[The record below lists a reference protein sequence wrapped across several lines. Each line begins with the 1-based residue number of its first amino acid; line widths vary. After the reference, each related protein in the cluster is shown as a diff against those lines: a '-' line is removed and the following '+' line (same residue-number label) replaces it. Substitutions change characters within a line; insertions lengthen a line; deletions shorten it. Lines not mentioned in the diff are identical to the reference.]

1 MRKIIIYQASLPDL
15 IGQSRPWIP
24 PVKPGDDDHGNRV
37 RCEFNGLTTMHK
49 KHFQKKAASF
59 LLPFII
65 FLLLSHVYAGNKPSP
80 QKGFLW
86 KIQSKTGTAYVVGS
100 IHAYTSELYPLPK
113 KMEDAFDNSDALAV
127 EANVNEIKP
136 ESMMTMINGA
146 LYQDRSTL
154 EKHLSSETYEM
165 TVQKLKELGLPLEI
179 FQNTKP
185 WFVALTLTSLELQK
199 LGLDPEYGIDNYFL
213 KKAEN
218 RKRVVELESIEYQ
231 VNLLS
236 SFSDTEQELFLVST
250 LKDLDLL
257 KKEINTIL
265 TAWNTGDTK
274 TMESFV
280 SKSLQDDPGMLPIY
294 KKLVFDRNK
303 NMASKIEGYL
313 KTNVQFCVV
322 VGAAHL
328 VGKDGIIEILKR
340 KGYIVEQL

>member
-1 MRKIIIYQASLPDL
+1 MDKR
-15 IGQSRPWIP
+15 R
-24 PVKPGDDDHGNRV
+24 
-37 RCEFNGLTTMHK
+37 
-49 KHFQKKAASF
+49 FQKKIASF
-59 LLPFII
+59 LLLFTI
-65 FLLLSHVYAGNKPSP
+65 FLLLSYAYAGDKPSS

-86 KIQSKTGTAYVVGS
+86 KVQSKTGVAYLVGS
-100 IHAYTSELYPLPK
+100 IHAYKSELYPLPK
-113 KMEDAFDNSDALAV
+113 KMEDAFDKSDALAV
-127 EANVNEIKP
+127 EANVNEVKP
-136 ESMMTMINGA
+136 ESLMTMINGA
-146 LYQDRSTL
+146 LYTDGSTL
-154 EKHLSSETYEM
+154 QKHLSRETYET

-185 WFVALTLTSLELQK
+185 WFVALTLTSMELQK

-236 SFSDTEQELFLVST
+236 SFSDAEQESFLVST

-257 KKEINTIL
+257 KKEINIIL

-274 TMESFV
+274 TMESYV
-280 SKSLQDDPGMLPIY
+280 SKSLQEDPRMLPIY

-313 KTNVQFCVV
+313 KSDERYCVV

-340 KGYIVEQL
+340 KGYIIEQL

>member
-1 MRKIIIYQASLPDL
+1 MRKEYSLKKSISFFLFLFTII
-15 IGQSRPWIP
+15 
-24 PVKPGDDDHGNRV
+24 
-37 RCEFNGLTTMHK
+37 
-49 KHFQKKAASF
+49 
-59 LLPFII
+59 
-65 FLLLSHVYAGNKPSP
+65 LLSSVYAGNNSSDR
-80 QKGFLW
+80 KGFLW
-86 KIQSKTGTAYVVGS
+86 KVQSKTGTAYIIGS
-100 IHAYTSELYPLPK
+100 IHAYKSELYPLPK
-113 KMEDAFDNSDALAV
+113 KMEDVFDKSDALAV
-127 EANVNEIKP
+127 EANVNEAKP

-146 LYQDRSTL
+146 LYNDRTML
-154 EKHLSSETYEM
+154 EKHLSRETYEM
-165 TVQKLKELGLPLEI
+165 TIQKLKELGLPLEI

-185 WFVALTLTSLELQK
+185 WFVALTLTSMELQK
-199 LGLDPEYGIDNYFL
+199 LGLSPEYGIHNYFL

-218 RKRVVELESIEYQ
+218 RKRVVELESIDYQ
-231 VNLLS
+231 VNLLNG
-236 SFSDTEQELFLVST
+236 FSDAEQELFLVST

-274 TMESFV
+274 TMESYV
-280 SKSLQDDPGMLPIY
+280 SKSLQDDPRMLPIY

-313 KTNVQFCVV
+313 KTDEQYCVV

>member
-1 MRKIIIYQASLPDL
+1 MDKR
-15 IGQSRPWIP
+15 R
-24 PVKPGDDDHGNRV
+24 
-37 RCEFNGLTTMHK
+37 
-49 KHFQKKAASF
+49 FQKKIASF
-59 LLPFII
+59 LLLFTI
-65 FLLLSHVYAGNKPSP
+65 FLLLSYAYAGDKPSS

-86 KIQSKTGTAYVVGS
+86 KIQSKTGVAYLVGS
-100 IHAYTSELYPLPK
+100 IHAYKSELYPLPK
-113 KMEDAFDNSDALAV
+113 KMEDAFDKSDALAV
-127 EANVNEIKP
+127 EANVNEVKP
-136 ESMMTMINGA
+136 ESLMTMINGA
-146 LYQDRSTL
+146 LYTDGSTL
-154 EKHLSSETYEM
+154 QKHLSRETYET

-185 WFVALTLTSLELQK
+185 WFVALTLTSMELQK

-236 SFSDTEQELFLVST
+236 SFSDAEQESFLVST

-257 KKEINTIL
+257 KKEINIIL

-274 TMESFV
+274 TMESYV
-280 SKSLQDDPGMLPIY
+280 SKSLQEDPRMLPIY

-313 KTNVQFCVV
+313 KSDERYCVV

-340 KGYIVEQL
+340 KGYIIEQL

>member
-1 MRKIIIYQASLPDL
+1 MSK
-15 IGQSRPWIP
+15 G
-24 PVKPGDDDHGNRV
+24 
-37 RCEFNGLTTMHK
+37 
-49 KHFQKKAASF
+49 HFQKKTISF
-59 LLPFII
+59 LL
-65 FLLLSHVYAGNKPSP
+65 LLITLIPLASAHAGNNSSD

-86 KIQSKTGTAYVVGS
+86 KVQSKTGTAYVVGS
-100 IHAYTSELYPLPK
+100 IHAYKSELYPLPN
-113 KMEDAFDNSDALAV
+113 KMEDAFDKSDTLAV

-154 EKHLSSETYEM
+154 EKHLSRETYEM

-185 WFVALTLTSLELQK
+185 WFVALTLTSMELQK

-236 SFSDTEQELFLVST
+236 GFSDAEQELFLVST

-280 SKSLQDDPGMLPIY
+280 SKSLQDDPRMLPIY
-294 KKLVFDRNK
+294 KKLVFERNK

-313 KTNVQFCVV
+313 RTKEQYFVV

-328 VGKDGIIEILKR
+328 TGKDGIIEILKR

>member
-1 MRKIIIYQASLPDL
+1 M
-15 IGQSRPWIP
+15 
-24 PVKPGDDDHGNRV
+24 N
-37 RCEFNGLTTMHK
+37 MHK
-49 KHFQKKAASF
+49 RRFQKKIASF
-59 LLPFII
+59 LLLFTI
-65 FLLLSHVYAGNKPSP
+65 FLLLSYAYAGDKPSS

-86 KIQSKTGTAYVVGS
+86 KVQSKTGVAYLVGS
-100 IHAYTSELYPLPK
+100 IHAYKSELYPLPK
-113 KMEDAFDNSDALAV
+113 KMEDAFDKSDALAV
-127 EANVNEIKP
+127 EANVNEVKP
-136 ESMMTMINGA
+136 ESLMTMINGE
-146 LYQDRSTL
+146 LYTDGSTL
-154 EKHLSSETYEM
+154 QKHLSRETYE
-165 TVQKLKELGLPLEI
+165 TAVQKLKELGLPLEI

-185 WFVALTLTSLELQK
+185 WFVALTLTSMELQK

-236 SFSDTEQELFLVST
+236 SFSDAEQESFLVST

-257 KKEINTIL
+257 KKEINIIL

-274 TMESFV
+274 TMESYV
-280 SKSLQDDPGMLPIY
+280 SKSLQEDPRMLPIY

-313 KTNVQFCVV
+313 KSDERYCVV

-340 KGYIVEQL
+340 KGYIIEQL

>member
-1 MRKIIIYQASLPDL
+1 MRKEYSLKKSTSFFLFLFTII
-15 IGQSRPWIP
+15 
-24 PVKPGDDDHGNRV
+24 
-37 RCEFNGLTTMHK
+37 
-49 KHFQKKAASF
+49 
-59 LLPFII
+59 
-65 FLLLSHVYAGNKPSP
+65 LLSSVYAGNNSSDR
-80 QKGFLW
+80 KGFLW
-86 KIQSKTGTAYVVGS
+86 KVQSKTGTAYIIGS
-100 IHAYTSELYPLPK
+100 IHAYKSELYPLPK
-113 KMEDAFDNSDALAV
+113 KMEDVFDKSDALAV
-127 EANVNEIKP
+127 EANVNEAKP

-146 LYQDRSTL
+146 LYNDRTML
-154 EKHLSSETYEM
+154 EKHLSRETYEM
-165 TVQKLKELGLPLEI
+165 TIQKLKELGLPLEI

-185 WFVALTLTSLELQK
+185 WFVALTLTSMELQK
-199 LGLDPEYGIDNYFL
+199 LGLSPEYGIDNYFL

-218 RKRVVELESIEYQ
+218 RKRVVELESIDYQ

-236 SFSDTEQELFLVST
+236 GFSDAEQELFLVST

-274 TMESFV
+274 TMESYV
-280 SKSLQDDPGMLPIY
+280 SKSLQDDPRMLPIY

-313 KTNVQFCVV
+313 KTDEQYCVV

>member
-1 MRKIIIYQASLPDL
+1 MSK
-15 IGQSRPWIP
+15 
-24 PVKPGDDDHGNRV
+24 V
-37 RCEFNGLTTMHK
+37 
-49 KHFQKKAASF
+49 HFQKKTISF
-59 LLPFII
+59 LLLFITLI
-65 FLLLSHVYAGNKPSP
+65 PLASAHAGNNSSD

-86 KIQSKTGTAYVVGS
+86 KVQSKTGTAYVVGS
-100 IHAYTSELYPLPK
+100 IHAYKSELYPLPN
-113 KMEDAFDNSDALAV
+113 KMEDAFDKSDTLAV

-146 LYQDRSTL
+146 LYSDRSTL
-154 EKHLSSETYEM
+154 GKHLSRETYEM

-185 WFVALTLTSLELQK
+185 WFVALTLTSMELQK

-236 SFSDTEQELFLVST
+236 SFSDAEQESFLVST

-257 KKEINTIL
+257 KKEINIIL

-274 TMESFV
+274 TMESYV
-280 SKSLQDDPGMLPIY
+280 SKSLQEDPRMLPIY

-303 NMASKIEGYL
+303 NMASKIEVYL
-313 KTNVQFCVV
+313 RSDERYCVV